1 MAKEKEDLKKRI
13 ESYKYDFG
21 LLQKISCTKE
31 QNKKYK
37 ELIKNGNK
45 LPDGV
50 FPYVDTTGKEFDD
63 SFYTVYEPELS
74 KEEIDEYLA
83 LKKLSLLNTIKNCS
97 VFFVALTIIS
107 LFITVFFFLGNIR

>member
-1 MAKEKEDLKKRI
+1 MAKEKVDLKKQI

-31 QNKKYK
+31 ENKKYK
-37 ELIKNGNK
+37 EIVKNGQD
-45 LPDGV
+45 LPNGV
-50 FPYVDTTGKEFDD
+50 FTFVDTTGKEFSD
-63 SFYTVYEPELS
+63 SFYTVYEAELS

-97 VFFVALTIIS
+97 VFFVVLTIIS
-107 LFITVFFFLGNIR
+107 LLITLLYSLAN

>member
-1 MAKEKEDLKKRI
+1 MAKEKVDLKERI
-13 ESYKYDFG
+13 ESYKYDLG
-21 LLQKISCTKE
+21 ILQKISCTKE
-31 QNKKYK
+31 ENKKYK
-37 ELIKNGNK
+37 ELINNGQN

-50 FPYVDTTGKEFDD
+50 FPFVDTTGKEFGD

-74 KEEIDEYLA
+74 KEETDEYLA

-107 LFITVFFFLGNIR
+107 LFITVFFLLGNIR

>member
-1 MAKEKEDLKKRI
+1 MAKEKVDLKARI

-31 QNKKYK
+31 ENKKYK
-37 ELIKNGNK
+37 ELIINGQN

-50 FPYVDTTGKEFDD
+50 FPFADTTGKEFND
-63 SFYTVYEPELS
+63 SFYSVYEPELS

-107 LFITVFFFLGNIR
+107 LFITVFFLLGNIR